1 MAGDFTGNGK
11 LDLALTDDVTD
22 TVVIL
27 LGNGDGTFQPA
38 MSFAAGSDPLAL
50 VAGDF
55 TGDGKL
61 DLAVADGGDISE

>member
-1 MAGDFTGNGK
+1 M
-11 LDLALTDDVTD
+11 
-22 TVVIL
+22 IL

-38 MSFAAGSDPLAL
+38 MSFAVGIRSRCAL

-61 DLAVADGGDISE
+61 DLAVADGGELTTMGPIPVA